1 MQRYGCGKPSP
12 KKRKDDVDNPTI
24 KERNKVY
31 EKKRKQS
38 FLQGWSIGMQAIRR
52 HSLINYIRS
61 SIKPVKNSDF

>member
-31 EKKRKQS
+31 EKNVSSHSYKGGPLVGHQKA
-38 FLQGWSIGMQAIRR
+38 FL
-52 HSLINYIRS
+52 N
-61 SIKPVKNSDF
+61 K